1 METTQT
7 KGSFMKVEDVL
18 RYIRK
23 NALAL
28 QQYKIKGSE
37 CHYFKCTDMSSKIG
51 ERMFRVME
59 CDVVQVMLIEK

>member
-1 METTQT
+1 MET

-18 RYIRK
+18 RYIKK

-37 CHYFKCTDMSSKIG
+37 CHYFNCNDVAAKIG
-51 ERMFRVME
+51 KELFRVME